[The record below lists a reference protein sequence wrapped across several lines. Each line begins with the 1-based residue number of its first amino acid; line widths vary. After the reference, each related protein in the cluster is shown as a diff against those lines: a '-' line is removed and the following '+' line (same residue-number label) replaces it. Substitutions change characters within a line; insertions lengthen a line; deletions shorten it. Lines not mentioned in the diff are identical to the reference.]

1 MQKGK
6 QLQEKFYPFQVNC
19 SNFPPTP
26 DIFFPQLALPED
38 NYTTEDHD
46 VFTISGRT
54 CIEEGNGAQVL
65 SIILDD
71 KNQV

>member
-1 MQKGK
+1 MRN
-6 QLQEKFYPFQVNC
+6 L
-19 SNFPPTP
+19 SS
-26 DIFFPQLALPED
+26 PQQALPED